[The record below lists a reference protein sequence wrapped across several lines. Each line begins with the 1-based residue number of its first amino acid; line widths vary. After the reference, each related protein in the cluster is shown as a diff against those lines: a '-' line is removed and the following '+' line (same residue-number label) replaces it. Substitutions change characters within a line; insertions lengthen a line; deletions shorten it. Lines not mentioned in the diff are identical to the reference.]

1 MERFTADLHIHSRF
15 SRATSKNLNIRNLA
29 AWGRLKGLHV
39 LGTGDFT
46 HPEWLAEIEEQLI
59 DEGTGLFR
67 LRDPKGLEKEIPTFD
82 GEIPGRTR
90 FMLQT
95 EISSIYKRGGKVR
108 KVHNLVFMPDLES
121 VHKFNERL
129 GEVGNL
135 LSDGRPIL
143 GLDCR
148 DLMDM
153 VLETHPMA
161 FLVPAHI
168 WTPWFSLFG
177 SKSGFDSIKECFG
190 DYSQEIFAMET
201 GLSSDPEM
209 NWTWSELDRIKL
221 ISNSDAHSG
230 EKLGREANLF
240 RGDMS
245 YEGIYRALR
254 SEGLGHKFLGTVEFF
269 PEEGKYHMDGHRKCG
284 ISMDPHE
291 TMARGGICPVCG
303 KPVTVGVYNRVLELA
318 DRREPEKPAGAANF
332 ASLIPLKEILSEVV
346 GVGPNSKK
354 VNTLYM
360 KLIKEFGNEMDI
372 LQRVPAEDLERQSCH
387 LGEGI
392 TRMREGNVIRKAGF
406 DGEFGV
412 ISVFNEKERAQIKNG
427 ATLIDIPAKKT
438 STDDTEDEEPAPACV
453 PFTTPKDEAK
463 PLTYNPA
470 QQAAIDAGPG
480 AVLVLAGPGTGKTQ
494 TLMGRVT
501 RLIDEG
507 VNPKRILALTFTR
520 RAAQELRDRMKGL
533 RGEDAPLPQ
542 AGTLHALCYD
552 YWKHAYN
559 DTPIVLAEHAAKKL
573 FIDTNPQLVQDKL
586 MEKASQQAINKRYN
600 HYWTKYNLL
609 REQLA
614 DLPDDLAEAHIN
626 YGNQKNHWDLVDYTD
641 LLEFMLEQSG
651 APTFKMPYLHVL
663 VDEVQDLTP
672 LQLAVVRGIAGESGD
687 GVFCIGDPKQSI
699 YGFRGAVGDVG
710 NKLTDIWE
718 EMETVTLG
726 ENYRSGQKILD
737 CSSTLFPDDPKLNA
751 NRDIDA
757 TIHFFEAPDGI
768 REASWI
774 SDKIKGLIGTTSH
787 SISDQEGHGDL
798 ALGDIAVLVRFKALI
813 PSIEKAL
820 KRAGIPCSTPELDGF
835 WQEPR
840 IADILRTAQRFL
852 GMTID
857 VDPDEEENFIDV
869 PEHILAQGPIGLS
882 VYLAETPPFDQF
894 FWDSRQFQDLK
905 REFSRRGGWQALIN
919 WVNLQTE
926 LELVRRSAEKVQVM
940 TLHAAKGLEFDA
952 VFMPAC
958 EEGILPFAGM
968 DLLTA
973 KVTLTPGRGERFDE
987 ERRLMYVGMTR
998 ARRNLYISRADSR
1011 QLFGKTLNLPRSR
1024 YLREIPEEYV
1034 TRSTLAAKK
1043 VTKEKQLGLL
1053 D

>member
-15 SRATSKNLNIRNLA
+15 SRATSKNLTIRSLA
-29 AWGRLKGLHV
+29 AWGRVKGLHV

-46 HPEWLAEIEEQLI
+46 HPEWLAEIEEQLH
-59 DEGTGLFR
+59 DDGSGLFV
-67 LRDPKGLEKEIPTFD
+67 LRDSKGLEEEIPSFD

-108 KVHNLVFMPDLES
+108 KVHNLVYMPNLDA
-121 VHKFNERL
+121 VHRFNEQL
-129 GEVGNL
+129 DAIGNL
-135 LSDGRPIL
+135 ASDGRPIL
-143 GLDCR
+143 GLDSR
-148 DLMDM
+148 DLLDI
-153 VLETHPMA
+153 VLECHPQA

-177 SKSGFDSIKECFG
+177 SKSGFNSIKECFG

-240 RGDMS
+240 RGEMS

-284 ISMDPHE
+284 VTMDPHE

-318 DRREPEKPAGAANF
+318 DRQEPVKPPGAANF
-332 ASLIPLKEILSEVV
+332 TSLIPLKEVLSEVV

-360 KLIKEFGNEMDI
+360 QLIKEFGTEMDI
-372 LQRVPAEDLERQSCH
+372 LQRVPAEDLNRYSCH
-387 LGEGI
+387 LGEGL
-392 TRMREGNVIRKAGF
+392 TRMREGNVLRKPGY

-412 ISVFNEKERAQIKNG
+412 ISVFNEKERAEIKNG
-427 ATLIDIPAKKT
+427 ASLIAKPKRKKKQT
-438 STDDTEDEEPAPACV
+438 KNAEPEEAVCT
-453 PFTTPKDEAK
+453 PFTQTVEETK
-463 PLTYNPA
+463 PLTYNTA
-470 QQAAIDAGPG
+470 QQAAINAGPG
-480 AVLVLAGPGTGKTQ
+480 PVLVLAGPGTGKTQ
-494 TLMGRVT
+494 TLMGRIS

-507 VNPKRILALTFTR
+507 VTPRRILALTFTR
-520 RAAQELRDRMKGL
+520 RAAQEMRTRLKAL
-533 RGEDAPLPQ
+533 RGEDAEMPQ
-542 AGTLHALCYD
+542 AGTLHALCFD

-559 DTPIVLAEHAAKKL
+559 ETPVVLPESAAKKL
-573 FIDTNPQLVQDKL
+573 FADVNPELNGKNL
-586 MEKASQQAINKRYN
+586 N
-600 HYWTKYNLL
+600 HYWNKYNVG

-614 DLPDDLAEAHIN
+614 PLSSDLEDAHIN

-651 APTFKMPYLHVL
+651 APTFKMPYTHVL
-663 VDEVQDLTP
+663 VDEVQDLSP
-672 LQLAVVRGIAGESGD
+672 LQLAVIRGIAGESGN
-687 GVFCIGDPKQSI
+687 GVFCIGDHRQSI

-710 NKLTDIWE
+710 NRLGEIWDKL
-718 EMETVTLG
+718 ETITLS

-737 CSSTLFPDDPKLNA
+737 CSGALFPDDPPLHA
-751 NRDIDA
+751 NLDIDA
-757 TIHFFEAPDGI
+757 TIHFFEAPDDV
-768 REASWI
+768 REATWI
-774 SDKIKGLIGTTSH
+774 SDKIKGLIGATSH
-787 SISDQEGHGDL
+787 SISDAEGHGEL
-798 ALGDIAVLVRFKALI
+798 APGDIAVLVRFKALI
-813 PSIEKAL
+813 PILEKAL

-840 IADILRTAQRFL
+840 VASILKAAQRFL
-852 GMTID
+852 GMSLEG
-857 VDPDEEENFIDV
+857 PDESEDNEFVDIPD
-869 PEHILAQGPIGLS
+869 HILAKGPVGLAA
-882 VYLAETPPFDQF
+882 YLSETPPYDQF
-894 FWDSRQFQDLK
+894 FWESRQFKELK
-905 REFSRRGGWQALIN
+905 KAFDERGGWQGLVT
-919 WVNLQTE
+919 WVSLQTE
-926 LELVRRSAEKVQVM
+926 LELIRRTSEKVQIM
-940 TLHAAKGLEFDA
+940 TLHASKGLEFDA

-973 KVTLTPGRGERFDE
+973 KITLTPGRGQRFHE
-987 ERRLMYVGMTR
+987 ERRLMYVGMSR
-998 ARRNLYISRADSR
+998 AKRNLYISRSSQR
-1011 QLFGKTLNLPRSR
+1011 KLYGKTLNLPRSR
-1024 YLREIPEEYV
+1024 YLREIPEKLV
-1034 TRSTLAAKK
+1034 TRSTLSAKR

>member
-15 SRATSKNLNIRNLA
+15 SRATSKNLTIRNLA
-29 AWGRLKGLHV
+29 AWGRLKGINV

-46 HPEWLAEIEEQLI
+46 HPEWLAEIEDQLKYTG
-59 DEGTGLFR
+59 DGLFV
-67 LRDPKGLEKEIPTFD
+67 LKDDTDLEKEIPTFD

-108 KVHNLVFMPDLES
+108 KVHNLVYLPNLEA
-121 VHKFNERL
+121 VHRFNEKL
-129 GEVGNL
+129 AQVGNL
-135 LSDGRPIL
+135 ASDGRPIL
-143 GLDCR
+143 GLDSR
-148 DLMDM
+148 DLLDM
-153 VLETHPMA
+153 VLETHPQA

-230 EKLGREANLF
+230 EKLAREVNMF
-240 RGDMS
+240 RGDIS

-284 ISMDPHE
+284 VIMDPHE
-291 TMARGGICPVCG
+291 TIARGGICPVCG

-318 DRREPEKPAGAANF
+318 DRLEPAKPAGAANF
-332 ASLIPLKEILSEVV
+332 TSLIPLKEVLSEVV

-360 KLIKEFGNEMDI
+360 KLIKAFGNELDI
-372 LQRVPAEDLERQSCH
+372 LQRAPAEDLERKACY
-387 LGEGI
+387 LGEAI
-392 TRMREGNVIRKAGF
+392 TRMREGNVIRKPGF

-412 ISVFNEKERAQIKNG
+412 ITVFNDKERAQIKNG
-427 ATLIDIPAKKT
+427 ATLIDIPLTPKKT
-438 STDDTEDEEPAPACV
+438 PESAPPAPCE
-453 PFTTPKDEAK
+453 PLSQPKPEHK
-463 PLTYNPA
+463 EISYNPA

-480 AVLVLAGPGTGKTQ
+480 PVLVLAGPGTGKTQ

-507 VNPKRILALTFTR
+507 EMPRRILALTFTR
-520 RAAQELRDRMKGL
+520 RAAQEMRDRMKAL
-533 RGEDAPLPQ
+533 RGTETALPQ
-542 AGTLHALCYD
+542 AGTLHSLCFD

-559 DTPIVLAEHAAKKL
+559 DTPIVLPEHSAKKL
-573 FIDTNPQLVQDKL
+573 FADVNPNFAGKDLDHWW
-586 MEKASQQAINKRYN
+586 N
-600 HYWTKYNLL
+600 KYNLG
-609 REQLA
+609 RELLA
-614 DLPDDLAEAHIN
+614 DVPEELAEAHIN

-651 APTFKMPYLHVL
+651 APTFKMPYRHVL

-672 LQLAVVRGIAGESGD
+672 LQFAVIRGIAGESGD
-687 GVFCIGDPKQSI
+687 GIFCIGDPKQSI
-699 YGFRGAVGDVG
+699 YGFRGAVGDVELRL
-710 NKLTDIWE
+710 KDIWE
-718 EMETVTLG
+718 NMETITLG
-726 ENYRSGQKILD
+726 ENYRSGQNILD
-737 CSSTLFPDDPKLNA
+737 ASASLFPEDPKLNA
-751 NRDIDA
+751 NLDI
-757 TIHFFEAPDGI
+757 TSNIHFFEGPDGI
-768 REASWI
+768 REATWVA
-774 SDKIKGLIGTTSH
+774 DKIKGLIGATSH
-787 SISDQEGHGDL
+787 SITDAEGHGDM

-840 IADILRTAQRFL
+840 VASILRTAQRFL
-852 GMTID
+852 GMTLD
-857 VDPDEEENFIDV
+857 GPGCEDDAELIDV
-869 PEHILAQGPIGLS
+869 PEHILAKGPVGLAA
-882 VYLAETPPFDQF
+882 YLAETPPFDQF
-894 FWDSRQFQDLK
+894 FWESRQFKDLK
-905 REFSRRGGWQALIN
+905 KAFDMRGGWQSLIN
-919 WVNLQTE
+919 WVSLQTE
-926 LELVRRSAEKVQVM
+926 LELVRRSAEKVQIM
-940 TLHAAKGLEFDA
+940 TLHASKGLEFEA
-952 VFMPAC
+952 VFMPAV

-973 KVTLTPGRGERFDE
+973 KVTLTPGRGQKFHE

-998 ARRNLYISRADSR
+998 AKRNLYISRADKR
-1011 QLFGKTLNLPRSR
+1011 QLYGKTLALPQSR
-1024 YLREIPEEYV
+1024 YLREIPEKFV
-1034 TRSTLAAKK
+1034 TKSTLAAKK
-1043 VTKEKQLGLL
+1043 VTKERQLGLL